1 MPLGCTFAE
10 RSDFAFYII
19 PLSRLIM
26 TVNEFFDLLLEELKT
41 NQQLTSYYKFLEN
54 PASFE
59 FRKSYVVQRLHYIL
73 DHLPNQDAAILDCG
87 CGYGTTAIFLALN
100 GYKVHGTTL
109 EFYFKHIPERLRYWS
124 QFGDVSGFTYS
135 YENLFDSPPAPASY
149 DHIIIQ
155 DTLHHLEPLQD
166 ALRIFH
172 QALRPAGNLI
182 IVEENGGNVV
192 QNLKLYLRRGNKRII
207 TIYDEQLQKNILLG
221 NENIRNLAT
230 WRKELAKQGLYIYPA
245 DVQYIRLFP
254 PFMFKNDNSKELMAR
269 ESKLWQTNSL
279 LKENLFFGLNFV
291 VGKTP
296 APLAKQA

>member
-1 MPLGCTFAE
+1 M
-10 RSDFAFYII
+10 RID
-19 PLSRLIM
+19 
-26 TVNEFFDLLLEELKT
+26 EFFTLFLEELKG
-41 NQQLTSYYKFLEN
+41 NSKLTTYYKFLES

-59 FRKSYVVQRLHYIL
+59 FRKAYVVQRLHYIL
-73 DHLPNQDAAILDCG
+73 DHLPNKEAAIWDCG

-109 EFYFKHIPERLRYWS
+109 EFYFALIPERLKYWS

-135 YENLFDSPPAPASY
+135 YENLFDAPPAPASY

-166 ALRIFH
+166 ALRIFN

-207 TIYDEQLQKNILLG
+207 EMYDEQLKKKILLG
-221 NENIRNLAT
+221 NENIRPLAT
-230 WRKELAKQGLYIYPA
+230 WRRELQKQHLTIYPA

-254 PFMFKNDNSKELMAR
+254 PFMFKNGNTPELVQR
-269 ESKLWQTNSL
+269 EDQIWRRNSL
-279 LKENLFFGLNFV
+279 LKEKLYFGLNFV
-291 VGKTP
+291 AGKME
-296 APLAKQA
+296 APRSA

>member
-1 MPLGCTFAE
+1 
-10 RSDFAFYII
+10 
-19 PLSRLIM
+19 M
-26 TVNEFFDLLLEELKT
+26 TVSEFFDLFLDELRS
-41 NQQLTSYYKFLEN
+41 NSQLTSYYKFLAN

-59 FRKSYVVQRLHYIL
+59 FRKAYVVQRLHYIL
-73 DHLPNQDAAILDCG
+73 EHLPRKDALIWDCG

-109 EFYFKHIPERLRYWS
+109 EFYFAHIPERLRYWS

-135 YENLFDSPPAPASY
+135 YENLFDSPPPAASY

-172 QALRPAGNLI
+172 QTLRPGGDLI

-192 QNLKLYLRRGNKRII
+192 QSLKLYLRRGNKRII
-207 TIYDEQLQKNILLG
+207 EIYDDQLKKNILIG

-230 WRKELAKQGLYIYPA
+230 WRRELAKQRLQIPAA

-254 PFMFKNDNSKELMAR
+254 PFMFKSDNVPQLLKR
-269 ESKLWQTNSL
+269 EGNLWRRNAL
-279 LKENLFFGLNFV
+279 LKENLFFGLNFIAT
-291 VGKTP
+291 KT
-296 APLAKQA
+296 A